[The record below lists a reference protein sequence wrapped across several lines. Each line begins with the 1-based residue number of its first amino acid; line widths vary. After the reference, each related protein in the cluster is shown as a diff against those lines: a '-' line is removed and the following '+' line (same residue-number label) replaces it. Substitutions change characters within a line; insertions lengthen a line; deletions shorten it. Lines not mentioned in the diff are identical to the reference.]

1 MSEQSAIP
9 QAAYPAMPAWADTP
23 FLQKAV
29 VFATKAHEGQV
40 RKYTGEPYI
49 VHPIEVATILHDT
62 LMAQCPNDLIRARLK
77 LNYEHVI
84 AAAVLHDT
92 VEDCNVTFTEIDR
105 EFGEATSDVLVW
117 VTDCITKEQ
126 GNRATRK
133 RLEAQKLAH
142 APLEAKLI
150 KLCDNQS
157 NTKSI
162 VENDPNFAVVYL
174 KEKDAALRII
184 EHPRPGDNT
193 ILVAAFYELL
203 AGALKNTNY

>member
-1 MSEQSAIP
+1 MPAQSAIS
-9 QAAYPAMPAWADTP
+9 QTYPTMPAWADTP
-23 FLQKAV
+23 FLQNAV
-29 VFATKAHEGQV
+29 AFATKAHEGQV

-62 LMAQCPNDLIRARLK
+62 LMRHCATPIIWARLK
-77 LNYEHVI
+77 LIVAPVL
-84 AAAVLHDT
+84 AAAILHDT
-92 VEDCNVTFTEIDR
+92 VEDCGITFTEIDR
-105 EFGEATSDVLVW
+105 EFGEETSNFLMW
-117 VTDCITKEQ
+117 VTDTITKEQ

-162 VENDPNFAVVYL
+162 VENDPDFAVAYL
-174 KEKDAALRII
+174 REKDYALRII
-184 EHPRPGDNT
+184 KHPSDGEPG
-193 ILVAAFYELL
+193 ILYAAFYELL
-203 AGALKNTNY
+203 SGALKNTNY